1 MTTHV
6 LNVKLTHGLKVSS
19 MAVPSDCDFMD
30 FKVAA
35 QKVTGVPVEDQKILF
50 RGKPMNDG
58 DALFAI
64 GVRDGSKLMLIESEA
79 RRRAKVP
86 VHQLMPA
93 MSPADAATLK
103 KVHEVQASADKLEKE
118 LVQVESDVAK
128 TGTIDAESKK
138 QLRRIQE
145 MLERELLK
153 LDSLSGEGIRDQ
165 RRAQV
170 QRINALCERTEALL
184 S

>member
-1 MTTHV
+1 
-6 LNVKLTHGLKVSS
+6 